1 MLRLPK
7 KQASHEELFLSRYP
21 ELLSWSMQ
29 ITGRDRNKATDLVH
43 DAYVHWMLARP
54 DCASIQNLDGY
65 FYGML
70 RNMHSAEMRRA
81 FRASAP
87 LSVIEYDSAFL
98 SLDRAVDEEQATKM
112 RRQLVKVCDYACERK
127 ESCKAGSFLL
137 LRFFHGYYPSEAA
150 RIGTVRRVAVDSWL
164 RVARN
169 EARVYLE
176 HPESLKFIKEKHKSE
191 EAFSFDKDQM
201 DFLEVLSQRIFQ
213 SCRGTCLSD
222 KSLRAVYA
230 QGESNSL
237 DAESLAH
244 ISSCQSCLT
253 RVAEILGLPAKD
265 DGDPPKWLGRDPQ
278 PGENSKKRKLVK
290 PQNLR
295 SYLDD
300 VIEHRPNE
308 LHIAVNGFTV
318 GTQKVIS
325 ERIEHSLKVSLLEQI
340 GLVEVLSEQGIRL
353 LCLYVEA
360 PPEGAIEQWAEVHLS
375 DDRTLRVTLKFQ
387 DQWPS
392 LELTY
397 SDPHFA
403 EVLSDPETIETL
415 DHGAAL
421 PVQNRTLRVPFQ
433 KLFSFMKAKPRTAGF
448 WLKPA
453 IITVLLIVFGL
464 ALYLVHKPA
473 PPPLPADVLA
483 RAEAI
488 EQQPIAAGAI
498 GHRRIS
504 YEERSGQGSPKRRT
518 IELWQG
524 PNGKRAR
531 RLFDDH
537 GALVAGAWKDDSSNS
552 QNVFYHHGAKLKI
565 VPLGESATPS
575 IDHLWLVDPSAVTF
589 AEVVKGMESE
599 GLRIVDNR
607 YVLSYRKVGFAQH
620 QETSLPQLTRA
631 ALSVDRSSLHALSE
645 VLTFG
650 DGADQRE
657 FVLTE
662 LSFEAL
668 PARDVSTSVFQPDPE
683 LLAPVE
689 SAETTIPSTLT
700 ATKPLAVVTV
710 RPPSPAELA
719 ALEVNVLY
727 LLDRINA
734 NSGEQIEVR
743 RFPGK
748 QLVVEAIVETEKRK
762 TEILGALATVA
773 GNPLIRVDVLTL
785 EEALRRQTTTQRSAQ
800 TLDRVVITAD
810 RIPLYDEVRSYI
822 EKSNRPAGDVDTEI
836 QRFSGRM
843 IDQSRQALL
852 HAFAL
857 KHMVER
863 FSSNDLHALDQESQ
877 RKLHEMIRT
886 HAKAFR
892 QSVGGLRRDLAP
904 IFSPE
909 EPSDTE
915 TVPDLKTDSDVIEA
929 VKSLLNFASAT
940 DDAVSRA
947 FAISPDTKPVLNTP
961 SSPLFW
967 RSLNRADALAAAL
980 ERIP

>member
-7 KQASHEELFLSRYP
+7 KEASHEELFLSRYP

-29 ITGRDRNKATDLVH
+29 ITGHDRNKAEDLVH
-43 DAYVHWMLARP
+43 DAYVYWMLGRP
-54 DCASIQNLDGY
+54 DIASIHNLDGY

-70 RNMHSAEMRRA
+70 RNMHSAETRRA
-81 FRASAP
+81 HRASTP

-98 SLDRAVDEEQATKM
+98 SLNRAIDKDQLQRM
-112 RRQLVKVCDYACERK
+112 QNQLVKICDYACERK
-127 ESCKAGSFLL
+127 QTSKAGSFLL
-137 LRFFHGYYPSEAA
+137 LRFFHGYFPSEAGRLA
-150 RIGTVRRVAVDSWL
+150 TVRRVAVDSWL

-169 EARVYLE
+169 EAKVYLE
-176 HPESLKFIKEKHKSE
+176 NPESLRFTKHKQIADE
-191 EAFSFDKDQM
+191 PFYFDERQM
-201 DFLEVLSQRIFQ
+201 DFLEAISKRIFR
-213 SCRGTCLSD
+213 SCRGACLTD
-222 KSLRAVYA
+222 KSLREAYA
-230 QGESNSL
+230 SGESNVL
-237 DAESLAH
+237 DAQSLAH
-244 ISSCQSCLT
+244 ISSCQNCLT
-253 RVAEILGLPAKD
+253 RAAKILDLPEKH
-265 DGDPPKWLGRDPQ
+265 DGDPPKWWVRDKE
-278 PGENSKKRKLVK
+278 PGQNNKKRKK
-290 PQNLR
+290 ASTEYLR
-295 SYLDD
+295 MQLND

-325 ERIEHSLKVSLLEQI
+325 ERIEHSLKVGLLEQI

-360 PPEGAIEQWAEVHLS
+360 PPEGAIEQSAEVHLS
-375 DDRTLRVTLKFQ
+375 DDRTLRVALAFH

-403 EVLSDPETIETL
+403 EVLSDPEAIAVSDTREQYAMPT
-415 DHGAAL
+415 HRL
-421 PVQNRTLRVPFQ
+421 PVPLQ
-433 KLFSFMKAKPRTAGF
+433 KLLSFVKAKPRTEGF

-453 IITVLLIVFGL
+453 IISVLLLVFGV

-473 PPPLPADVLA
+473 PPPLPADVLS
-483 RAEAI
+483 RAEAV
-488 EQQPIAAGAI
+488 EQRPIAVGYI

-504 YEERSGQGSPKRRT
+504 YEERSGRSLMKRRT
-518 IELWQG
+518 IEVWQG
-524 PNGKRAR
+524 ADGKRAR
-531 RLFDDH
+531 RLFDEH
-537 GALVAGAWKDDSSNS
+537 GALVAGAWKDDSGNS
-552 QNVFYHHGAKLKI
+552 QNVFYHHGAKLKV
-565 VPLGESATPS
+565 VPLGEATAPS
-575 IDHLWLVDPSAVTF
+575 IDHLWLLDPSALTF
-589 AEVVKGMESE
+589 SEVVKGMESE
-599 GLRIVDNR
+599 GLRVADNN
-607 YVLSYRKVGFAQH
+607 YVLSYRRVNTQR
-620 QETSLPQLTRA
+620 QEASLPQLTRA
-631 ALSVDRSSLHALSE
+631 ALVVDRSSLHALSE

-662 LSFEAL
+662 LSIETL
-668 PARDVSTSVFQPDPE
+668 PARDVSTSVFQPDSE

-689 SAETTIPSTLT
+689 STVTTITSTMT
-700 ATKPLAVVTV
+700 ATKPLAVVTI

-734 NSGEQIEVR
+734 NSGEQVEVR
-743 RFPGK
+743 RLPGTK
-748 QLVVEAIVETEKRK
+748 LVVEAIVETEKRK
-762 TEILGALATVA
+762 TEIMGALSTVKD
-773 GNPLIRVDVLTL
+773 NPLIRMDVLTL
-785 EEALRRQTTTQRSAQ
+785 EEALRRQTTTQRSPE
-800 TLDRVVITAD
+800 TIDRVVITAD
-810 RIPLYDEVRSYI
+810 RIPVYEELRRYI
-822 EKSNRPAGDVDTEI
+822 EKSNRSSAEVDTEI

-843 IDQSRQALL
+843 IDQSRQGLL

-863 FSSNDLHALDQESQ
+863 FSSNDLDALDQESQ
-877 RKLHEMIRT
+877 RKLHEMIRS

-892 QSVGGLRRDLAP
+892 QSVNGLRRDLAP
-904 IFSPE
+904 VFSPA
-909 EPSDTE
+909 EPNESA
-915 TVPDLKTDSDVIEA
+915 TVADLKTDADIIDA

-961 SSPLFW
+961 ASPIFW
-967 RSLNRADALAAAL
+967 RTLSRADALAAAL